1 MISSI
6 VTVRTKSSRLPQKC
20 LLPFGEAT
28 VIHHVL
34 TRCKAGGLRPIL
46 CTTTDTSDDI
56 LIEICEELGVEYFR
70 GPELN
75 KLQRWRDCCR
85 EFDLDAFHS
94 VDADD
99 PFFCSDEVKRSYAEL
114 NNGFDMVEPSRT
126 SASGGATVGY
136 SLKSH
141 AVEAACKGLNEGD
154 DTEMMWAYV
163 KAVPNLKVIQ
173 LSEPSQDAVTVRM
186 TLDYQEDYIF
196 LSSILALLGPNA
208 TRAEING
215 LLARNPDLEK
225 INAFRNDEWAHNQSA
240 KVSIAEQGLG
250 N

>member
-1 MISSI
+1 MVPSI

-34 TRCKAGGLRPIL
+34 NRCISGGLRPIL
-46 CTTTDTSDDI
+46 CTTTENADDV
-56 LIEICEELGVEYFR
+56 LIEICQELGVEYFR
-70 GPELN
+70 GSELN

-85 EFDLDAFHS
+85 EFELEAFHS

-114 NNGFDMVEPSRT
+114 SNGFDMVEPSRT
-126 SASGGATVGY
+126 SAAGGATVGY

-141 AVEAACKGLNEGD
+141 AVESACKGLSETD

-163 KAVPNLKVIQ
+163 KAVPNLKIAQ
-173 LSEPSQDAVTVRM
+173 LSEPPQNAVKVRM

-196 LSSILALLGPNA
+196 LSSVLALLGPNA
-208 TRAEING
+208 TRGEING

-225 INAFRNDEWAHNQSA
+225 INAFRNDEWSNNQSA
-240 KVSIAEQGLG
+240 KVSIAEQGLR